1 MVKLFLDGADA
12 LLNNAFNPEISGF
25 TTNPTLMKKAGVT
38 NYESFALQVLL
49 KVTQKPVALEVLSDD
64 FDEMYEQALIISS
77 WGSNVNVKIPITNTE
92 GESSVPLIKRLVEK
106 NININVTAITTIAQ
120 VSGLVPVLS
129 KAKSGFISI
138 FAGRIADTG
147 IDPCDIMREAVFT
160 MKRCPNIKIIWASA
174 REILNVVQA
183 EECKC
188 HYITI
193 GIDLY
198 KKLPLLGMSLDEMSL
213 NTVKMFNIDGQG
225 FHIR

>member
-12 LLNNAFNPEISGF
+12 LLENAFNPAISGF

-38 NYESFALQVLL
+38 DYESFALKVLL

-64 FDEMYEQALIISS
+64 FDEMYEQALKISS
-77 WGSNVNVKIPITNTE
+77 WGENVNVKIPVMNTA
-92 GESSVPLIKRLVEK
+92 GESSLPLIKKLVRK
-106 NININVTAITTIAQ
+106 NININVTAITTIEQ
-120 VSGLVPVLS
+120 VKQLVPVLHW
-129 KAKSGFISI
+129 AKYGYISI

-147 IDPCDIMREAVFT
+147 VDPVPS
-160 MKRCPNIKIIWASA
+160 MKKIVSLMKKCPNIEIIWASA
-174 REILNVVQA
+174 REIYNVVQA

-198 KKLPLLGMSLDEMSL
+198 KKLPLLGVSLEEMSL
-213 NTVKMFNIDGQG
+213 RTVKMFNEDGQS